1 MVIHAQLKR
10 RRQSQAHRRDVRR
23 KMRLNVARKAA
34 DGRTGEVLV
43 HDLSTSGILV
53 QTEDLL
59 AIGEV
64 IEVELPRTGVH
75 HIEVVWAS
83 GSFFGC
89 RFLEPVPPAAISA
102 ALLKSGPEPAPQQP
116 SSEKSPASA
125 GSFGAR
131 LAALRAEQGWGIE
144 ALAER
149 LGVSR
154 QAVWY
159 WETEQRL
166 PRAEHFKA
174 IVDLFGLQEQDLLG
188 RRDGPASGAR
198 SLVDKLKREIARQNG
213 VDEARVRIVIEL

>member
-1 MVIHAQLKR
+1 
-10 RRQSQAHRRDVRR
+10 
-23 KMRLNVARKAA
+23 MRLSVT
-34 DGRTGEVLV
+34 GRTREGQTGEVLI
-43 HDLSTSGILV
+43 HDLSTHGILV
-53 QTEDLL
+53 QTEESL

-102 ALLKSGPEPAPQQP
+102 ALLRSVPEPVSQRASPEEAPAA
-116 SSEKSPASA
+116 AS
-125 GSFGAR
+125 SFGAR
-131 LAALRAEQGWGIE
+131 LAALRAEHGWAIE

-159 WETEQRL
+159 WETGQRR
-166 PRAEHFKA
+166 PRAEHFKT
-174 IVDLFGLQEQDLLG
+174 IVDLLGLQEQDLLG
-188 RRDGPASGAR
+188 QRDGPAPGAR
-198 SLVDKLKREIARQNG
+198 HTLVDKLKREIARQNG